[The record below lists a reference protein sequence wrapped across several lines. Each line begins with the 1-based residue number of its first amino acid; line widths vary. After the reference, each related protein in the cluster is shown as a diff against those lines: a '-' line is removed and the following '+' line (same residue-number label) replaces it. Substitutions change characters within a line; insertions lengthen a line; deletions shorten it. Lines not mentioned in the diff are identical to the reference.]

1 MTRQAFTP
9 REYQQPVIDHILD
22 VSRDAVWA
30 GMGMGKTV
38 SALTAL
44 DILEITEPGPAL
56 VLAPLRVAAS
66 TWPDEAMKSG
76 ERSNC
81 PVILPSCSKAWR
93 SSSSVS
99 PSNPASRPVPSC
111 KTSTALSWGR

>member
-1 MTRQAFTP
+1 MPRQVFTP

-44 DILEITEPGPAL
+44 DILEITEPGPA
-56 VLAPLRVAAS
+56 AAARAFGV
-66 TWPDEAMKSG
+66 TRGAIRAAILSG
-76 ERSNC
+76 GTCCGYRWKK
-81 PVILPSCSKAWR
+81 L
-93 SSSSVS
+93 
-99 PSNPASRPVPSC
+99 
-111 KTSTALSWGR
+111 